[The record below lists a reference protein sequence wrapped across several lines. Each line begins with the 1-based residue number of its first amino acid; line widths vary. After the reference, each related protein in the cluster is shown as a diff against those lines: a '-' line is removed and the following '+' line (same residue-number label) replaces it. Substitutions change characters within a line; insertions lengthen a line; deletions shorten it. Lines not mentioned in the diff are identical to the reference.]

1 MTEFIV
7 TIVIGCAVGLSAFI
21 GLRYVN
27 KKWRGANA
35 SGSVVFTIVAIF
47 IGLLVSRVAVSHLWP
62 ADGLDESTRA
72 AANQVV
78 QDIHDAKPTDEK
90 TATEVARDT
99 LKARAAE
106 TLAKAGDDNKERQ
119 QVAKSTF
126 MGFYLGNVRVRP
138 KYCEQLGVP
147 IPAYVQ
153 VFTQAHQPYLDAI
166 TRMGGVQEAESRV
179 YDAVIPKLSEA
190 LPIAM
195 QRMAEEN
202 KVTQH
207 RLCEVFQ
214 QKAQEVVNSGFLF
227 SKVLPEQSAI
237 LLSVQ

>member
-35 SGSVVFTIVAIF
+35 SGSVVITIIAIF
-47 IGLLVSRVAVSHLWP
+47 IGLLVSRVTVGYFWP
-62 ADGLDESTRA
+62 TDGLDGSTRA

-78 QDIHDAKPTDEK
+78 KDIRDAKPTDEK
-90 TATEVARDT
+90 TATQVARDT

-106 TLAKAGDDNKERQ
+106 TLAKAGDDLKERQ
-119 QVAKSTF
+119 QVAKNTF
-126 MGFYLGNVRVRP
+126 MGFYLANVRIRP
-138 KYCEQLGVP
+138 PYCEQLGVP

-153 VFTQAHQPYLDAI
+153 AFKQTHQPYLDAI
-166 TRMGGVQEAESRV
+166 TRMGGIQDAENRV
-179 YDAVIPKLSEA
+179 YDATMPKLAEA

-214 QKAQEVVNSGFLF
+214 QKAQEIVNAGFLF
-227 SKVLPEQSAI
+227 SNVLPEQSAI